1 MSQRDTSGFPDLDH
15 LLALARRTREL
26 LDDVVVERVLPD
38 DATSFLEHV
47 TLPHLEGV
55 QAGFVGWLR
64 SEAAELAELQYLIR
78 QTAELRAG
86 APRSAAEHRAALAEV
101 HAERALADQSGRPPV
116 PPVRRARPWDL
127 AALAH
132 ARVVLAVLPRIPDE
146 RVRYRAGRRTY
157 RDIPVPRSPAELA
170 LRIAELEQQLWR
182 VVMHRPAEP
191 VDPAL
196 RRTYGFFDAAEQ
208 LGPQAFGRLA

>member
-15 LLALARRTREL
+15 LLELARRTREL
-26 LDDVVVERVLPD
+26 LDDVLVDGELPD
-38 DATSFLEHV
+38 AGAAYLETV

-55 QAGFVGWLR
+55 QSGFVGWLR
-64 SEAAELAELQYLIR
+64 SESAGLAELQYLVR
-78 QTAELRAG
+78 LTAELRAG
-86 APRSAAEHRAALAEV
+86 GPRTAAERRAAAAETLAEAALV
-101 HAERALADQSGRPPV
+101 DRSRGRAVA
-116 PPVRRARPWDL
+116 PVRRARPWDL

-132 ARVVLAVLPRIPDE
+132 ARVVLAALPRIPDE

-157 RDIPVPRSPAELA
+157 RDIPSPRSPAELA

-182 VVMHRPAEP
+182 VVMRRPAAP
-191 VDPAL
+191 IDPAL

-208 LGPQAFGRLA
+208 LGPAAFGRSA